1 MLFFFYI
8 RRMRY
13 ILFLLF
19 FVTISFSKPLVVY
32 TGVYSVSGDKALGNV
47 SSFVPMFYNIFA
59 KWQNRGSLPFDLML
73 ETDAEETKHLAADPI
88 SMAIL
93 LTRNDFEV
101 EHFKKIGVTKTIA
114 NLGFSVLFY
123 QTRKSENGTVN
134 TVLASVPLNS
144 YVTNEMQLTND
155 VSILQAERPTMM
167 MMLAKELIQKR
178 FKQRVSKIS
187 IEEMKVNV
195 SCNENAC
202 YAENYKKLG
211 LEDGQS
217 ISVPFTDGFDD
228 VFLNAK
234 DGSLM
239 GDDLVLN
246 SLKKQGRVEGV
257 SSNLRGYSEDTWQVV
272 SVDITSKKA
281 SKLFANEP
289 IKEQFAQW
297 YSDFLSGAG
306 KAVLPPISGSRWT
319 QNSMGYTEMIL
330 AKADGEYET
339 FSMAPARYKVSL
351 GISGV
356 GSGVIEK
363 NNVEELWAYKLWL
376 TRKWNNRKEQ
386 EEEYTTSK
394 KVVVATQEVHEV
406 DVYRDLLQVSSKKFA
421 EKGE

>member
-1 MLFFFYI
+1 MFVFFYI
-8 RRMRY
+8 LRMRY
-13 ILFLLF
+13 IFFLLI

-32 TGVYSVSGDKALGNV
+32 TGVYSVGADKSLGRV
-47 SSFVPMFYNIFA
+47 DSFVPMFYNIFA
-59 KWQNRGSLPFDLML
+59 KWQNRGSLPFDIMF
-73 ETDAEETKHLAADPI
+73 ETDAEETKHLAADPV

-101 EHFKKIGVTKTIA
+101 EHFKKIGVTKTVV

-123 QTRKSENGTVN
+123 QTRK
-134 TVLASVPLNS
+134 
-144 YVTNEMQLTND
+144 NEKG
-155 VSILQAERPTMM
+155 
-167 MMLAKELIQKR
+167 MLAKELIQKR
-178 FKQRVSKIS
+178 FKQRVSGIS
-187 IEEMKVNV
+187 IEEMKVTV
-195 SCNENAC
+195 SCSERGC
-202 YAENYKKLG
+202 FAENYKKLG
-211 LEDGQS
+211 LEDGQGIS
-217 ISVPFTDGFDD
+217 IPYSDGYDD

-234 DGSLM
+234 DGSVM
-239 GDDLVLN
+239 GDELIMN
-246 SLKKQGRVEGV
+246 SLKQQGRVEGT

-281 SKLFANEP
+281 NKLFANEP

-306 KAVLPPISGSRWT
+306 KAVLPPISGAKWT

-339 FSMAPARYKVSL
+339 FSMAPARYKISL

-356 GSGVIEK
+356 GSGIIEK

-394 KVVVATQEVHEV
+394 KVVVATQEVHDV
-406 DVYRDLLQVSSKKFA
+406 DIYRDLLQVSSKKFA

>member
-1 MLFFFYI
+1 MFVFFYI
-8 RRMRY
+8 LRMRY
-13 ILFLLF
+13 IFFLLI

-32 TGVYSVSGDKALGNV
+32 TGVYSVGADKSLGRV
-47 SSFVPMFYNIFA
+47 DSFVPMFYNIFA
-59 KWQNRGSLPFDLML
+59 KWQNRGSLPFDIMF
-73 ETDAEETKHLAADPI
+73 ETDAEETKHLAADPV

-101 EHFKKIGVTKTIA
+101 EHFKKIGVTKTVA

-123 QTRKSENGTVN
+123 QTRKNEKGTVN

-144 YVTNEMQLTND
+144 YVTNEMRLTND
-155 VSILQAERPTMM
+155 ESKLQAERPTMM

-178 FKQRVSKIS
+178 FKQRVSGIS
-187 IEEMKVNV
+187 IEEMKVTV
-195 SCNENAC
+195 SCSERGC
-202 YAENYKKLG
+202 FAENYKKLG
-211 LEDGQS
+211 LEDGQGIS
-217 ISVPFTDGFDD
+217 IPYSDGYDD

-234 DGSLM
+234 DGSVM
-239 GDDLVLN
+239 GDELIMN
-246 SLKKQGRVEGV
+246 SLKQQGRVEGT

-281 SKLFANEP
+281 NKLFANEP

-306 KAVLPPISGSRWT
+306 KAVLPPISGAKWT

-339 FSMAPARYKVSL
+339 FSMAPARYKISL

-356 GSGVIEK
+356 GSGIIEK

-394 KVVVATQEVHEV
+394 KVVVATQEVHDV
-406 DVYRDLLQVSSKKFA
+406 DIYRDLLQVSSKKLA